1 MAMEGL
7 KGTFYADGANADM
20 PKRPGDISLD
30 YVDYEDGLFDNT
42 TRGLNEIEKLKNY
55 YYLYICNKQSFYL
68 FQAIPFLV

>member
-20 PKRPGDISLD
+20 PKRPGDICLD

-42 TRGLNEIEKLKNY
+42 TRGLNEIEKLKK
-55 YYLYICNKQSFYL
+55 LLLSVHL
-68 FQAIPFLV
+68 